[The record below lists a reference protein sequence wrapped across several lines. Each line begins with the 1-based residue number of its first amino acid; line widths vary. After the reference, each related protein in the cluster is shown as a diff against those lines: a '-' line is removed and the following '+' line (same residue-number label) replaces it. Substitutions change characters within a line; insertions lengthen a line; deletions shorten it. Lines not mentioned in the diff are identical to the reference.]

1 MQPWENC
8 NAEKLPYYT
17 PVEAGIRWC
26 GLTKYEPEILA
37 AIREKGEG
45 VRFPQW
51 PCLQPR
57 IAELRYAMRAGEIPH
72 GIDGNPRF
80 DGQQRSEARWT
91 MTHADLR
98 RWFKENSPQTEWP
111 AFLFDEIERGTHSSF
126 TASAV
131 QAIKLERD
139 AARAELVR
147 LKADVE
153 GKDFQIA
160 AMEKQIA
167 ALKTKLDGADEPG
180 PRSETTYLNI
190 IGALLEVIAGR
201 VPGFDKHPDFDSGTT
216 LIEAIEHHF
225 QGFNGLS
232 KSNLSRKFPEA
243 KRSLTAS

>member
-17 PVEAGIRWC
+17 AVEAGIRWC
-26 GLTKYEPEILA
+26 GLTKYEDEILTTMQA
-37 AIREKGEG
+37 GGGGAK
-45 VRFPQW
+45 FPQW

-57 IAELRYAMRAGEIPH
+57 VAELRYAMRTGEIPH
-72 GIDGNPRF
+72 GIDGNPKF
-80 DGQQRSEARWT
+80 IQERSESRWT

-98 RWFKENSPQTEWP
+98 RWFKENNPQTEWP

-126 TASAV
+126 SATAV

-139 AARAELVR
+139 AARAELAL
-147 LKADVE
+147 LKAGAE

-167 ALKTKLDGADEPG
+167 ALKAKLDGADKPRQ
-180 PRSETTYLNI
+180 RSETTYLNI
-190 IGALLEVIAGR
+190 IGALLEIITGG
-201 VPGFDKHPDFDSGTT
+201 VPGFNKHPDYVGDTK
-216 LIEAIEHHF
+216 LIEVIEHHF
-225 QGFNGLS
+225 KGFNGLS
-232 KSNLSRKFPEA
+232 KSNLSRKLPEA

>member
-17 PVEAGIRWC
+17 AVQAGIRWC
-26 GLTKYEPEILA
+26 GLTKYEDEILA
-37 AIREKGEG
+37 TMREQGEG

-51 PCLQPR
+51 PCMQPR
-57 IAELRYAMRAGEIPH
+57 ISELRYAMRVGEIPH
-72 GIDGNPRF
+72 GVDGNPKL
-80 DGQQRSEARWT
+80 DGQQRSESRWT

-98 RWFKENSPQTEWP
+98 RWFKENNPQTEWP

-139 AARAELVR
+139 AARAELAR
-147 LKADVE
+147 LKAEAE
-153 GKDFQIA
+153 GKTFQIA
-160 AMEKQIA
+160 AMEKQIE
-167 ALKTKLDGADEPG
+167 ALKAQLEGAGAPG
-180 PRSETTYLNI
+180 ARSETTYQNI

-201 VPGFDKHPDFDSGTT
+201 VPGFDKHPDFVSDTK